1 MTQALDAL
9 VLTPVGGR
17 YPQAAA
23 PAKGA
28 SSAGTMSRF
37 GIFAITFG
45 ISFALYY
52 TVFERLNWPLFTYHP
67 VSGALDFWKQMEGK
81 GPPMFWYGWLVL
93 AGMAALVTSIVA
105 TAVPAGILRRA
116 TFFCCV
122 LAALWRPF
130 ALRCCAASAPTG
142 QALNVEPMN
151 SVWAAA
157 VPALVITAVISYAVP
172 ARFVQRVWRRLL
184 LLVPIGGLVVLGYSL
199 QQLSIHALGSPPR

>member
-9 VLTPVGGR
+9 DVGGR
-17 YPQAAA
+17 YSREATS
-23 PAKGA
+23 PAQGA

-93 AGMAALVTSIVA
+93 AGMAALATSAIA
-105 TAVPAGILRRA
+105 TAVPGGLLRRA

-122 LAALWRPF
+122 LGVLWPTCLIV
-130 ALRCCAASAPTG
+130 LRSFGPDW
-142 QALNVEPMN
+142 QSLNAEYMN

-157 VPALVITAVISYAVP
+157 VPALLITAAISYVVS
-172 ARFVQRVWRRLL
+172 ARFVQRVWAPLL

-199 QQLSIHALGSPPR
+199 QQYFTH

>member
-9 VLTPVGGR
+9 DVGGR

-23 PAKGA
+23 PVKGA
-28 SSAGTMSRF
+28 SSAGTRF
-37 GIFAITFG
+37 GTFAITFG

-67 VSGALDFWKQMEGK
+67 VSGALEFWKQMEGK

-105 TAVPAGILRRA
+105 TAVPARH
-116 TFFCCV
+116 
-122 LAALWRPF
+122 LAARDVVLLRACGAVAHLPYGAAQLRPRL
-130 ALRCCAASAPTG
+130 AGPA
-142 QALNVEPMN
+142 NVEYMN

-157 VPALVITAVISYAVP
+157 G
-172 ARFVQRVWRRLL
+172 FRRW
-184 LLVPIGGLVVLGYSL
+184 
-199 QQLSIHALGSPPR
+199 

>member
-9 VLTPVGGR
+9 DVGF
-17 YPQAAA
+17 PHATS

-28 SSAGTMSRF
+28 SSAATMSRF

-93 AGMAALVTSIVA
+93 AGIAALVTSAIA
-105 TAVPAGILRRA
+105 TAVPGGILRRA
-116 TFFCCV
+116 TLFGCV
-122 LAALWRPF
+122 LAALWPTCLTV
-130 ALRCCAASAPTG
+130 LRSFVADW
-142 QALNVEPMN
+142 QALNIEFMN

-157 VPALVITAVISYAVP
+157 VPALLITAAISYAVP
-172 ARFVQRVWRRLL
+172 ARFVQRVWAPLL
-184 LLVPIGGLVVLGYSL
+184 LLAPIGGLVVLGYSL
-199 QQLSIHALGSPPR
+199 QQYFTH

>member
-9 VLTPVGGR
+9 DVGF
-17 YPQAAA
+17 PHATS

-37 GIFAITFG
+37 GTFAITFG

-67 VSGALDFWKQMEGK
+67 VSGALEFWKQMEGK

-93 AGMAALVTSIVA
+93 AGFAALVTSVIA
-105 TAVPAGILRRA
+105 TAVPGGLLRRA
-116 TFFCCV
+116 TFFCCA
-122 LAALWRPF
+122 LAALWPTCF
-130 ALRCCAASAPTG
+130 AVLRSFVADW
-142 QALNVEPMN
+142 QALNVEFMN

-157 VPALVITAVISYAVP
+157 IPALLITAAISYAVP
-172 ARFVQRVWRRLL
+172 ARFVQRVWAPLL
-184 LLVPIGGLVVLGYSL
+184 LL
-199 QQLSIHALGSPPR
+199 

>member
-9 VLTPVGGR
+9 DVGGR
-17 YPQAAA
+17 YPQATS
-23 PAKGA
+23 PAKGS

-37 GIFAITFG
+37 GTFAVTFG

-67 VSGALDFWKQMEGK
+67 VSGALEFWKQMEGK

-93 AGMAALVTSIVA
+93 AGMAALVTSAIA
-105 TAVPAGILRRA
+105 TAVPGGILRRA

-122 LAALWRPF
+122 LAALWPSCL
-130 ALRCCAASAPTG
+130 AVLRSFVADW
-142 QALNVEPMN
+142 QALNVEFMN

-157 VPALVITAVISYAVP
+157 VPALLITAAISYAVP
-172 ARFVQRVWRRLL
+172 ARFVQRVWAPLL

-199 QQLSIHALGSPPR
+199 QQYFTH

>member
-9 VLTPVGGR
+9 DVGGR
-17 YPQAAA
+17 YPQAAS
-23 PAKGA
+23 PVKGA
-28 SSAGTMSRF
+28 SSAGTRF
-37 GIFAITFG
+37 GTFAITFG

-67 VSGALDFWKQMEGK
+67 VSGALEFWKQMEGK

-105 TAVPAGILRRA
+105 TAVPGGILRRA

-122 LAALWRPF
+122 LAALWP
-130 ALRCCAASAPTG
+130 ACLTVLRSFGPDW
-142 QALNVEPMN
+142 QALNVEYMN

-157 VPALVITAVISYAVP
+157 VPALVITAAISYAVP
-172 ARFVQRVWRRLL
+172 TRFVQRVWAPLL
-184 LLVPIGGLVVLGYSL
+184 LLVPIGGLAVLGYSL
-199 QQLSIHALGSPPR
+199 QQYFTR

>member
-9 VLTPVGGR
+9 DVGGR
-17 YPQAAA
+17 YPRATS
-23 PAKGA
+23 PAKGT

-37 GIFAITFG
+37 GTFAITFG

-67 VSGALDFWKQMEGK
+67 VSGALEFWKQMEGK

-93 AGMAALVTSIVA
+93 AGMAALVTSAIA
-105 TAVPAGILRRA
+105 TAVPGGILRRA

-122 LAALWRPF
+122 LAALWPTSLTV
-130 ALRCCAASAPTG
+130 LRSFGPDW
-142 QALNVEPMN
+142 QALNAEYMN

-157 VPALVITAVISYAVP
+157 VPALLITAAISYAVP
-172 ARFVQRVWRRLL
+172 ARFVQRVWAPLL

-199 QQLSIHALGSPPR
+199 QPYFTH